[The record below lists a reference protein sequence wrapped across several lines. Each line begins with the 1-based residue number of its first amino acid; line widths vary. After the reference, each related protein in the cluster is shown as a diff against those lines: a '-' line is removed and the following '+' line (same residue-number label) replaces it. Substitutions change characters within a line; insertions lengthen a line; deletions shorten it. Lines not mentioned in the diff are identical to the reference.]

1 MTAGAAG
8 AVVVLRRRPEPGRMQ
23 GCRIRRKSVA
33 IGGCAVVSVSKVV
46 LGDVCGRSCCGVG

>member
-1 MTAGAAG
+1 MSAG
-8 AVVVLRRRPEPGRMQ
+8 AVVVGLGRRPGLGRMQ

-33 IGGCAVVSVSKVV
+33 IGDCAVVSVSKVV